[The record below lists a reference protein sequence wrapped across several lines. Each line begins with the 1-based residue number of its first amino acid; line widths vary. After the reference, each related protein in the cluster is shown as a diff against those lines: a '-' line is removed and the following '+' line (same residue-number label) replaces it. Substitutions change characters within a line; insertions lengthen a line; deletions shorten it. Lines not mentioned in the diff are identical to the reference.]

1 MDGAHRTRA
10 GRAGHD
16 VVLIRSPRRGG
27 PQRLRRGPQGV
38 HVCLLPPS
46 PPSPSP
52 FLAHILTLNDD
63 DDDSCRPSLVAIQWS
78 RLFVTMADS
87 IRPAWFRR
95 FLLDLVPIKSIQRM
109 KAICDVINERSLAIY
124 NEKKAAIE
132 RGDQELLLAMGEG
145 KDMLSILRASCF
157 TGESR
162 QEDVDNVGDSEGKHE
177 GC

>member
-1 MDGAHRTRA
+1 
-10 GRAGHD
+10 
-16 VVLIRSPRRGG
+16 
-27 PQRLRRGPQGV
+27 
-38 HVCLLPPS
+38 
-46 PPSPSP
+46 
-52 FLAHILTLNDD
+52 
-63 DDDSCRPSLVAIQWS
+63 
-78 RLFVTMADS
+78 MADS